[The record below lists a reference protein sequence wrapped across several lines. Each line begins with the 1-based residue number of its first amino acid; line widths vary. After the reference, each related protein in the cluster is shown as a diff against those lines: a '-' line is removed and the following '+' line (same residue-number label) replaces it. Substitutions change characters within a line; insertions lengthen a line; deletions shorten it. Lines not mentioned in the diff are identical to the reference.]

1 MHTITNTV
9 IRNDSYYYNLR
20 IPHEHVSTYGTAV
33 RFKLGDVSD
42 GRPNYIKPE
51 DVEQIVKR
59 LTPLIMGSFRTG
71 SKLDYR
77 AAAKSLKPKVTLLS
91 DMLKEYLSVR
101 DISERPVR
109 LAVDALVAVAGDREI
124 SDYTRED
131 VRAFL
136 GYMNQKGVKTATV
149 RRRLNSL
156 SAIFNYSYAELDI
169 DKRNPFT
176 RVIIPKEGKDVT
188 KRGVFNTEQLIEGYQ
203 IALSSG
209 STVKLLMPILGETGC
224 RLAEIVGLRVEDVD
238 L

>member
-20 IPHEHVSTYGTAV
+20 IPHEHLSTYGTAV
-33 RFKLGDVSD
+33 RFKLGDLSD

-51 DVEQIVKR
+51 DLEQIVKR

-101 DISERPVR
+101 DISERPVG

-131 VRAFL
+131 V
-136 GYMNQKGVKTATV
+136 
-149 RRRLNSL
+149 S
-156 SAIFNYSYAELDI
+156 
-169 DKRNPFT
+169 P
-176 RVIIPKEGKDVT
+176 
-188 KRGVFNTEQLIEGYQ
+188 EQPHF
-203 IALSSG
+203 SG
-209 STVKLLMPILGETGC
+209 PY
-224 RLAEIVGLRVEDVD
+224 
-238 L
+238 